1 MTKEQDKIFKKLEE
15 ILLSQQKEKTGKYH
29 FERNNIKSYD
39 SYEKDDVYHFGFDLH
54 KYNTKPISNDD
65 LFSRI
70 KEHFN
75 DGKPVHLHIR
85 ERIRLKSFINLL
97 MRDIKDEKLQ
107 DKFISLVFSGH
118 EMVSSDTFDCIK
130 DFVKKNNNLD
140 LNKTKKLSLKIVEL
154 VCNHDVSNQPYMY
167 DSSFKNII
175 NSLTYFSFNEQDYPT
190 INKLFVNFSK
200 VISSNYESST
210 AINNF
215 LKNKIPPKDWE
226 YFNVKKEDSTLNK
239 NINTSLFDTNNNAK
253 YHLIINEDFVLNKFP
268 VLSLGTDYF
277 NMINQIVKHLNSNV
291 EELNLES
298 CKIISTNNKNKKT
311 ELYFISKDQNPVNE
325 NHIQSVL
332 DSVISVYAE
341 SLNAKEPVTNEFL
354 DTTFKA
360 AILASSLNEAM
371 NKKNIEPTK
380 NKIHKI

>member
-1 MTKEQDKIFKKLEE
+1 MTKEQDKILKKLEE

-39 SYEKDDVYHFGFDLH
+39 SYEKDDIYHFGFDLH

-65 LFSRI
+65 LFNHI
-70 KEHFN
+70 KEYFN
-75 DGKPVHLHIR
+75 GGKEVQLHIR
-85 ERIRLKSFINLL
+85 ERIRLKSFTNLL

-107 DKFISLVFSGH
+107 DKFISLVFSGN
-118 EMVSSDTFDCIK
+118 EIVSSDIFDCIT
-130 DFVKKNNNLD
+130 DFVKKNNNID
-140 LNKTKKLSLKIVEL
+140 LNKTKKLSLKIVNL
-154 VCNHDVSNQPYMY
+154 VSNHNVSNQPYMY
-167 DSSFKNII
+167 DTSFKNILT
-175 NSLTYFSFNEQDYPT
+175 SLSYFSFNEKDYPT
-190 INKLFVNFSK
+190 IHKLFDNFSK

-210 AINNF
+210 AVNNF

-226 YFNVKKEDSTLNK
+226 SFNIRKNETTLNK
-239 NINTSLFDTNNNAK
+239 NITNNLFDTNDNAK

-277 NMINQIVKHLNSNV
+277 NMINQVVRHLNSNT
-291 EELNLES
+291 EDLNLES
-298 CKIISTNNKNKKT
+298 CKIISTNDKKT
-311 ELYFISKDQNPVNE
+311 ELYFISKDQTPVNE
-325 NHIQSVL
+325 KHIQSVL

-341 SLNAKEPVTNEFL
+341 SLNVKVPVTNEFL

-360 AILASSLNEAM
+360 AILASSLNESTL
-371 NKKNIEPTK
+371 KKNMEPTK